1 MFIVLAIIIS
11 IGQAQ
16 HVNFYMKLHHTW
28 SGTVFFPDGT
38 KRLIGT
44 FSELGAGSGYL
55 LELEHQDAR
64 IVLKLRDM
72 TVTNGIDLDL
82 TGMKVVSRGKDHFVG
97 IPQAGWQVL
106 VDQFAP
112 GDVII
117 SFPTMID
124 KLYSCT
130 KDDPANCTTADWK
143 ECTTCSRTGQE
154 WTVPPQGSY
163 GTSNDSQA
171 PVDVVKKAD
180 ELLKWK
186 EILMALVALAGMGW
200 GALKLA
206 KRHTLGEERVELLR
220 DIALESGQVKL
231 TLTVL
236 NHSTFAIRKVEVHL
250 EVPEHL
256 KVKEPAVLP
265 LEMGDVEAE
274 ERMTAV
280 FRLIPIQRVTGNI
293 HGTVTYLDRR
303 GERVTVPLKEV
314 PVPCLCS
321 FMVKT
326 AISEEEFDEKLGHM
340 ETVTRRRKSTQEQN
354 PVIDGLKERCSVLEP
369 IAERWESDEEWV
381 GKYFAKER
389 HSNREF
395 GLVIRYRKAGKEGEK
410 APIEIIAF
418 GEDRGTI
425 TGLAEEIAVFLDYE
439 EENKG
444 DELLP
449 PA

>member
-1 MFIVLAIIIS
+1 MFIAIVIS
-11 IGQAQ
+11 ISLAQ
-16 HVNFYMKLHHTW
+16 QLNFYMKLHHTW

-44 FSELGAGSGYL
+44 FPQLEVGSGYR

-64 IVLKLRDM
+64 IVLGLRDA
-72 TVTNGIDLDL
+72 TVASDIDLDL
-82 TGMKVVSRGKDHFVG
+82 TGMKVVSSGKGHFIG
-97 IPQAGWQVL
+97 IPQAGWRAIADQLRPRSVL
-106 VDQFAP
+106 
-112 GDVII
+112 I
-117 SFPTMID
+117 SFPTTGD
-124 KLYSCT
+124 KLYSCA
-130 KDDPANCTTADWK
+130 KEDPVNCTTADWK
-143 ECTTCSRTGQE
+143 ECTTCSKTGQG
-154 WTVPPQGSY
+154 WIVLPQGSY
-163 GTSNDSQA
+163 GTSSDSQA

-206 KRHTLGEERVELLR
+206 KRHTLGEEKVELLR
-220 DIALESGQVKL
+220 DIALEGGHVKL

-250 EVPEHL
+250 DVPDHL

-293 HGTVTYLDRR
+293 QGTITYLDRR
-303 GERVTVPLKEV
+303 GERVSVTLKEV

-326 AISEEEFDEKLGHM
+326 AIPEEEFDEKHGHM
-340 ETVTRRRKSTQEQN
+340 ETVVRHRKSTQEQD
-354 PVIDGLKERCSVLEP
+354 PVIDGLKERCSVLEV
-369 IAERWESDEEWV
+369 IAERWDSDEEWI

-395 GLVIRYRKAGKEGEK
+395 GLVIRYSKAGQEGEK
-410 APIEIIAF
+410 APIEITAF
-418 GEDRGTI
+418 GEDRDTI
-425 TGLAEEIAVFLDYE
+425 TGLAEEIAAFLDYE
-439 EENKG
+439 EENQ
-444 DELLP
+444 
-449 PA
+449 